1 MKPPRRQLA
10 EIIDDAMELVR
21 PVPAGKKSRRS
32 AKETGVGSEQRR
44 QLISYY
50 MAAARGEPDGVPAF
64 ALDVSHADMRASL
77 RTYVNLLRAAR
88 REPAAVLLSDYRIL
102 DARICR
108 ASALAKKYPV
118 PSGSPPPNWAAVMAM
133 QNVVAVVVIVCIA
146 WAYWRRLV
154 TKPRRLTYT
163 SKGVVSRLVEFDM
176 YAKSA

>member
-1 MKPPRRQLA
+1 
-10 EIIDDAMELVR
+10 
-21 PVPAGKKSRRS
+21 
-32 AKETGVGSEQRR
+32 VGSEQRR

-133 QNVVAVVVIVCIA
+133 A
-146 WAYWRRLV
+146 
-154 TKPRRLTYT
+154 
-163 SKGVVSRLVEFDM
+163 D
-176 YAKSA
+176 AKSILRALGMPAAKTVRGRWHKLAALCFEAATGVPNKDLSRH